1 MIKRLANESLAD
13 VLRFALR
20 AADEVAAGCIWTK
33 CCAIA
38 LCSRRWTEVR
48 FMPFVTTN
56 ANLRR

>member
-1 MIKRLANESLAD
+1 MIKRLGKRKFYTD

-48 FMPFVTTN
+48 
-56 ANLRR
+56 LCRS